1 MAGSPRALAIVTQSL
16 ITMDRLYELAEGFR
30 RSLKSHHE
38 EEFENTTDGDM
49 RKEIRDIQLLRDK
62 TNNMMDMNRLR
73 MFLDGMEE
81 LEKVLLQLKFP
92 GTRGVMSMVW
102 GSVKFLLRTTNTT
115 ERAFDGVLDVYG
127 LLGAQL
133 LALTQFEELFQKF
146 PPAIECIV
154 NIYDD
159 IQRFHFTSYKLFSLT
174 AKLWQRLQRS
184 VWDDASG
191 LFSRLSASLGSHAK
205 LIKDHYSIQGEL
217 PSHSSSTEPSNSR
230 DPDTLHAPFQQY
242 SYGIKLA
249 WKNFEIDEIARRRE
263 RKYEVTQWITSSRK
277 MQRLQNEFREM
288 AICPKSGRWVFR
300 NYSDISEWMG
310 EEDPPH
316 SAIWL
321 HANVGYGKTVL
332 ASLIV
337 DELKSSK
344 LHNTMPSFP
353 DDSKTCYFYCQEN
366 DIEHRNH
373 LDILKGI
380 LLQMV
385 EAEDYIIPYCYQEK
399 ISSGGSILIDAK
411 LAQKLIKT
419 FIEFSVRHYIVID
432 GVDECHGA
440 EIDQT
445 TKFFKDLVSAYDTQI
460 RLGHLRVLFIGRETS
475 DTKKYVPGVDCI
487 SIALRPEDNHDD
499 IRAFVQKKLP
509 EFSKSS
515 HSIGFS
521 LSEADKLD
529 VERIICRQSQDS
541 FLYAHL
547 AIEYLLQQDT
557 KGGLLTLL
565 RQGILPTKLGDMYEK
580 LLDSVKSNL
589 SAQPGGSARWE
600 RSKLLFGW
608 LICAKRPLRWNEIQA
623 ILCFDPHKLHIDFE
637 NDMLRQDMETYLGS
651 IVHVLDGG
659 YIRLIHS
666 SACRYIIESRHI
678 SEKQVQCQLTTMCLR
693 YLTLPCFIQDINY
706 REHQRSEHA
715 KLGWFSFQD
724 YACAHWLH
732 HTDTLIRECSEVFTS
747 ETFQDVAAEFAFALK
762 HFVDTHRAD
771 LTTITHVELVQ
782 DHIQEFTDLELYEDL
797 YLLWNHIYT
806 HQRGDYST
814 RNTVGIKQIENGLKD
829 NRTQLEVLFVHR
841 EVGDED
847 TVEDYYGS
855 KPYKCDRTLCRFFH
869 AGYNNTLDRDNHG
882 KRHERP
888 FQCPVSCNAA
898 PLGFVSNKDRERH
911 VNVYHAEL
919 SEGPPIFE
927 TLSRRQVSGRFVCQ
941 ICNKTFTRNINLKSH
956 ERSHFGDRP
965 YSCTTCRKAFARI
978 NDCRRHE
985 KIHAKRGY

>member
-1 MAGSPRALAIVTQSL
+1 
-16 ITMDRLYELAEGFR
+16 MDRLYELSEGFR

-133 LALTQFEELFQKF
+133 LALTQFKELFQKF

-217 PSHSSSTEPSNSR
+217 PSHNSSTEPSNSR

-321 HANVGYGKTVL
+321 HANVGY
-332 ASLIV
+332 
-337 DELKSSK
+337 
-344 LHNTMPSFP
+344 

-475 DTKKYVPGVDCI
+475 DTKKYVPGDDCI
-487 SIALRPEDNHDD
+487 SIALRSEDNHDD

-509 EFSKSS
+509 EFSK
-515 HSIGFS
+515 
-521 LSEADKLD
+521 
-529 VERIICRQSQDS
+529 
-541 FLYAHL
+541 
-547 AIEYLLQQDT
+547 
-557 KGGLLTLL
+557 
-565 RQGILPTKLGDMYEK
+565 
-580 LLDSVKSNL
+580 
-589 SAQPGGSARWE
+589 
-600 RSKLLFGW
+600 
-608 LICAKRPLRWNEIQA
+608 
-623 ILCFDPHKLHIDFE
+623 
-637 NDMLRQDMETYLGS
+637 
-651 IVHVLDGG
+651 
-659 YIRLIHS
+659 
-666 SACRYIIESRHI
+666 
-678 SEKQVQCQLTTMCLR
+678 

-715 KLGWFSFQD
+715 KFGWFSFQD

-747 ETFQDVAAEFAFALK
+747 ETFRNIAAEFAFALK

-771 LTTITHVELVQ
+771 LTTIKHVELVA
-782 DHIQEFTDLELYEDL
+782 DHIEKFVDFELYEDL
-797 YLLWNHIYT
+797 YFLWNHIYT
-806 HQRGDYST
+806 HQRGDYAT
-814 RNTVGIKQIENGLKD
+814 RNAVGIKRIENGLKD
-829 NRTQLEVLFVHR
+829 NRTQLEILFVNHQKI
-841 EVGDED
+841 GDED
-847 TVEDYYGS
+847 TIDDYYGS
-855 KPYKCDRTLCRFFH
+855 KPYKCNRTLCRFFH
-869 AGYNNTLDRDNHG
+869 AGYNNARDRDNHG

-898 PLGFVSNKDRERH
+898 PLGFVSYKDRERH
-911 VNVYHAEL
+911 VNIYHAEL

>member
-1 MAGSPRALAIVTQSL
+1 
-16 ITMDRLYELAEGFR
+16 MDRLYELAEGFR
-30 RSLKSHHE
+30 RSLKPHHE
-38 EEFENTTDGDM
+38 EEFENTTIGDM
-49 RKEIRDIQLLRDK
+49 RKEMRDIQSLRDK
-62 TNNMMDMNRLR
+62 KKSMMDMNRLR

-81 LEKVLLQLKFP
+81 FEKVLLRLEFP
-92 GTRGVMSMVW
+92 GTKGVMSIVW
-102 GSVKFLLRTTNTT
+102 GPVRFLLKSTNTT
-115 ERAFDGVLDVYG
+115 DRAFDGVLDVYG

-133 LALTQFEELFQKF
+133 LALTQFEGLFERF

-154 NIYDD
+154 NIYNDV
-159 IQRFHFTSYKLFSLT
+159 QRFHSTAYRLCSLT
-174 AKLWQRLQRS
+174 AKRKIPFEKTSLTRLTYPS
-184 VWDDASG
+184 MAAASEI
-191 LFSRLSASLGSHAK
+191 GSHAK
-205 LIKDHYSIQGEL
+205 FLKEHSSIQGEL
-217 PSHSSSTEPSNSR
+217 SSHNISTERSNSK
-230 DPDTLHAPFQQY
+230 DYDVLHVAFQQY
-242 SYGIKLA
+242 SYSVKSD
-249 WKNFEIDEIARRRE
+249 WKNFESDEKDRRRK
-263 RKYEVTQWITSSRK
+263 RKYEVTEWISSSRK

-288 AICPKSGRWVFR
+288 VICPKSGRWLFR

-310 EEDPPH
+310 EEHPPH

-321 HANVGYGKTVL
+321 HGNVGYGNYYPEIFKKMLTSPGKTIL

-344 LHNTMPSFP
+344 LQNTMPSFP
-353 DDSKTCYFYCQEN
+353 ETSKTCYFYCQEN

-373 LDILKGI
+373 LDLLKGI

-385 EAEDYIIPYCYQEK
+385 EAEDYIVPYCYQEK
-399 ISSGGSILIDAK
+399 VASGGSILIDAK

-440 EIDQT
+440 EIHQT
-445 TKFFKDLVSAYDTQI
+445 AEFFKDLVSAYDTQI

-475 DTKKYVPGVDCI
+475 NTKKYVPGDNCF

-509 EFSKSS
+509 AFSKSR
-515 HSIGFS
+515 HGIGFS
-521 LSEADKLD
+521 LSEADKSD
-529 VERIICRQSQDS
+529 VERIICHQSQDS

-547 AIEYLLQQDT
+547 AIEFLLQQDT
-557 KGGLLTLL
+557 KGHLITEL
-565 RQGILPTKLGDMYEK
+565 RKGTLPTRLGDMYER
-580 LLDSVKSNL
+580 LLESVKSSL
-589 SAQPGGSARWE
+589 MAQPGGSARWE
-600 RSKLLFGW
+600 RSRLLFGW

-623 ILCFDPHKLHIDFE
+623 ILCFDPHNLHIDFE

-666 SACRYIIESRHI
+666 TAC
-678 SEKQVQCQLTTMCLR
+678 R
-693 YLTLPCFIQDINY
+693 YLTLPCFTRDTNY
-706 REHQRSEHA
+706 REHQRNEQA

-732 HTDTLIRECSEVFTS
+732 HTDTLIQECGEIFTA
-747 ETFQDVAAEFAFALK
+747 ETFQDVAAEFASALK
-762 HFVDTHRAD
+762 HFVNAHRAD
-771 LTTITHVELVQ
+771 LTTTKHAELVEN
-782 DHIQEFTDLELYEDL
+782 HIASFIDLELHKDL
-797 YLLWNHIYT
+797 HLLWNHIYT
-806 HQRGDYST
+806 HQRGDYSK
-814 RNTVGIKQIENGLKD
+814 RNTVGIERIEDGLKD
-829 NRTQLEVLFVHR
+829 NRTQLEVLFVHHPK
-841 EVGDED
+841 VGNED

-855 KPYKCDRTLCRFFH
+855 KPYKCNRTLCRFFH
-869 AGYNNTLDRDNHG
+869 VGYNNTVDRYNHG

-888 FQCPVSCNAA
+888 FQCPISCNAA
-898 PLGFVSNKDRERH
+898 PLGFVSNKDRDRH
-911 VNVYHAEL
+911 VNIYHPEL
-919 SEGPPIFE
+919 SEGPAIFE
-927 TLSRRQVSGRFVCQ
+927 TLSRRQVSGKFLCQ

-965 YSCTTCRKAFARI
+965 YACVTCGKAFARI

>member
-1 MAGSPRALAIVTQSL
+1 
-16 ITMDRLYELAEGFR
+16 MDRLYELAEGFR
-30 RSLKSHHE
+30 RSLKSDHE
-38 EEFENTTDGDM
+38 EEFEKTTDGDM

-146 PPAIECIV
+146 PIQAILAYSE
-154 NIYDD
+154 
-159 IQRFHFTSYKLFSLT
+159 
-174 AKLWQRLQRS
+174 AMAA
-184 VWDDASG
+184 ASQI
-191 LFSRLSASLGSHAK
+191 GSHAK
-205 LIKDHYSIQGEL
+205 FIKGHC
-217 PSHSSSTEPSNSR
+217 STQ
-230 DPDTLHAPFQQY
+230 DYGALHAAFQQY
-242 SYGIKLA
+242 SYGLKSA
-249 WKNFEIDEIARRRE
+249 WKNFETDEIARRRE
-263 RKYEVTQWITSSRK
+263 RKYEVSEWITSSRK

-288 AICPKSGRWVFR
+288 VICPKSGRWLFR

-321 HANVGYGKTVL
+321 HANVGYGKISPETF
-332 ASLIV
+332 I

-399 ISSGGSILIDAK
+399 VSSGGSTLIDAK

-440 EIDQT
+440 EIQQT
-445 TKFFKDLVSAYDTQI
+445 AKFFKDLVSAYDTQI
-460 RLGHLRVLFIGRETS
+460 RLGHLRILFIGRETS
-475 DTKKYVPGVDCI
+475 DTKHIPGDDCI

-499 IRAFVQKKLP
+499 IRAFMQKKLP

-515 HSIGFS
+515 HRVGFS
-521 LSEADKLD
+521 LSEADKSD
-529 VERIICRQSQDS
+529 VERIICHQSQ
-541 FLYAHL
+541 
-547 AIEYLLQQDT
+547 
-557 KGGLLTLL
+557 
-565 RQGILPTKLGDMYEK
+565 
-580 LLDSVKSNL
+580 
-589 SAQPGGSARWE
+589 
-600 RSKLLFGW
+600 
-608 LICAKRPLRWNEIQA
+608 
-623 ILCFDPHKLHIDFE
+623 DFE

-666 SACRYIIESRHI
+666 TAC
-678 SEKQVQCQLTTMCLR
+678 R

-747 ETFQDVAAEFAFALK
+747 ETFRNIAAEFAFALK

-771 LTTITHVELVQ
+771 LTTIKHVELVA
-782 DHIQEFTDLELYEDL
+782 DHIEKFVDLELYEDL
-797 YLLWNHIYT
+797 YFLWNHIYT
-806 HQRGDYST
+806 HQRGDYAT
-814 RNTVGIKQIENGLKD
+814 RNAVGIKRIENGLKD
-829 NRTQLEVLFVHR
+829 NRTQLEILFVNHQK
-841 EVGDED
+841 VGDED
-847 TVEDYYGS
+847 TIDDYYGS
-855 KPYKCDRTLCRFFH
+855 KPYKCNRTLCRFFH
-869 AGYNNTLDRDNHG
+869 AGYNNARDRDNHG

-898 PLGFVSNKDRERH
+898 PLGFVSYKDRERH
-911 VNVYHAEL
+911 VNIYHAEL

>member
-1 MAGSPRALAIVTQSL
+1 
-16 ITMDRLYELAEGFR
+16 MDRLYEIAEDFR
-30 RSLKSHHE
+30 RSLKPHHE
-38 EEFENTTDGDM
+38 EEFEKTTNGDM
-49 RKEIRDIQLLRDK
+49 WKEIGDIQSLRDK

-81 LEKVLLQLKFP
+81 FEKVLLRLEFP
-92 GTRGVMSMVW
+92 GTKSVMSIVW
-102 GSVKFLLRTTNTT
+102 GSVRFLLRSTNTT
-115 ERAFDGVLDVYG
+115 DRAFDGVLDVYG
-127 LLGAQL
+127 LLGGQL
-133 LALTQFEELFQKF
+133 MALTQFEGLFQRF
-146 PPAIECIV
+146 PPAIECVV
-154 NIYDD
+154 NIYND
-159 IQRFHFTSYKLFSLT
+159 IQQFHSTAYRLFSLT

-191 LFSRLSASLGSHAK
+191 LFSKLSASLGSHAK
-205 LIKDHYSIQGEL
+205 FIKEYSSIQ
-217 PSHSSSTEPSNSR
+217 
-230 DPDTLHAPFQQY
+230 DYDALHAAFQQY
-242 SYGIKLA
+242 SYSVKLD
-249 WKNFEIDEIARRRE
+249 WKNFESDEKDRRRR
-263 RKYEVTQWITSSRK
+263 RKHEVAEWITSSRK
-277 MQRLQNEFREM
+277 MERLQNEFREM
-288 AICPKSGRWVFR
+288 AICPKSGRWLFR
-300 NYSDISEWMG
+300 NYSDISKWMG

-321 HANVGYGKTVL
+321 HANVGYGNYSPEAFKDMLTTPGKTVL

-344 LHNTMPSFP
+344 LQNTMPSFP
-353 DDSKTCYFYCQEN
+353 EASKTCYFYCQEN
-366 DIEHRNH
+366 DIEHRSH

-399 ISSGGSILIDAK
+399 VTSGGSVLIDAK

-419 FIEFSVRHYIVID
+419 FIEFSVRHYIVVD

-440 EIDQT
+440 EIQQT
-445 TKFFKDLVSAYDTQI
+445 AEFFKDLVSAYDTQI

-475 DTKKYVPGVDCI
+475 DTKKYILGDDCI
-487 SIALRPEDNHDD
+487 SIALRPQDNHDD

-509 EFSKSS
+509 AFSKSR
-515 HSIGFS
+515 HGIGFS
-521 LSEADKLD
+521 LSEADKSD
-529 VERIICRQSQDS
+529 VERIICHQSQDS

-547 AIEYLLQQDT
+547 AIEFLLQQDT
-557 KGGLLTLL
+557 KGHLITEL
-565 RQGILPTKLGDMYEK
+565 RRGILPTKLGDMYER
-580 LLDSVKSNL
+580 LLASVKSSL
-589 SAQPGGSARWE
+589 TAQPGGSVRWE

-623 ILCFDPHKLHIDFE
+623 ILCFNPHTLHIDFE

-651 IVHVLDGG
+651 IVHVLQGG

-666 SACRYIIESRHI
+666 TACRYIIEN
-678 SEKQVQCQLTTMCLR
+678 R
-693 YLTLPCFIQDINY
+693 YLALPCFDRGANY

-732 HTDTLIRECSEVFTS
+732 HIDTLIRECSEVFTTDS
-747 ETFQDVAAEFAFALK
+747 YQNVAADFASGLQ
-762 HFVDTHRAD
+762 HFVNTHRPD
-771 LTTITHVELVQ
+771 LTTVKHSGLVE
-782 DHIQEFTDLELYEDL
+782 DHIEKFINLELYEDL
-797 YLLWNHIYT
+797 LLLWNHIYT
-806 HQRGDYST
+806 HQQGDYAT
-814 RNTVGIKQIENGLKD
+814 RNTVGIKKIEDGLKD
-829 NRTQLEVLFVHR
+829 NRKQLEILFVNQK
-841 EVGDED
+841 VGDED

-855 KPYKCDRTLCRFFH
+855 KPYKCNHTLCRFFH
-869 AGYNNTLDRDNHG
+869 VGYNNARDRDNHG

-898 PLGFVSNKDRERH
+898 PLGFVNNRDRDRH
-911 VNVYHAEL
+911 VNIYHPEQ
-919 SEGPPIFE
+919 SEGPLIFE
-927 TLSRRQVSGRFVCQ
+927 TLSRRQVSGKFVCQ
-941 ICNKTFTRNINLKSH
+941 ICKKTFTRNINLKSH

-965 YSCTTCRKAFARI
+965 YACMTCGKAFARI

>member
-1 MAGSPRALAIVTQSL
+1 
-16 ITMDRLYELAEGFR
+16 MDRLYELAEGFR

-81 LEKVLLQLKFP
+81 LEKVLLQLEFP

-115 ERAFDGVLDVYG
+115 ERAFDAVLDVYG

-133 LALTQFEELFQKF
+133 LALTRFKELFQRF
-146 PPAIECIV
+146 PPAIECIA
-154 NIYDD
+154 
-159 IQRFHFTSYKLFSLT
+159 FLT
-174 AKLWQRLQRS
+174 YSEAMAA
-184 VWDDASG
+184 ASEI
-191 LFSRLSASLGSHAK
+191 GSHAK
-205 LIKDHYSIQGEL
+205 FIKGHC
-217 PSHSSSTEPSNSR
+217 STQ
-230 DPDTLHAPFQQY
+230 DYGALHAAFQQY
-242 SYGIKLA
+242 SYGLKSA
-249 WKNFEIDEIARRRE
+249 WKNFETDEVARRRE
-263 RKYEVTQWITSSRK
+263 RKYEVSEWITSSRK

-288 AICPKSGRWVFR
+288 VICPKSGRWLFR

-399 ISSGGSILIDAK
+399 VSSGGSTLIDAK

-445 TKFFKDLVSAYDTQI
+445 TKFFKNLVSAYDTQI
-460 RLGHLRVLFIGRETS
+460 RLGHLRVLLIGRETS
-475 DTKKYVPGVDCI
+475 DTKKYVPGDDCI

-666 SACRYIIESRHI
+666 TAC
-678 SEKQVQCQLTTMCLR
+678 R

-782 DHIQEFTDLELYEDL
+782 DHIQEFIDLELYEDL

-869 AGYNNTLDRDNHG
+869 VGYNNTLDRDNHG

-911 VNVYHAEL
+911 VNIYHAEL
-919 SEGPPIFE
+919 SEGPAIFE

-941 ICNKTFTRNINLKSH
+941 ICNKKFTRNINLKSH

>member
-1 MAGSPRALAIVTQSL
+1 
-16 ITMDRLYELAEGFR
+16 MDRLYELAEGFR

-38 EEFENTTDGDM
+38 EEFEKTTDGDM

-81 LEKVLLQLKFP
+81 LEKVLLQLEFP

-127 LLGAQL
+127 LLGAHL
-133 LALTQFEELFQKF
+133 LTLTQFKELFQRF

-154 NIYDD
+154 NIYGD
-159 IQRFHFTSYKLFSLT
+159 IQRFHSTAYELFSLT

-184 VWDDASG
+184 VWDDANA
-191 LFSRLSASLGSHAK
+191 LFSKLSVSLGSHAK
-205 LIKDHYSIQGEL
+205 FIKGHYSTQDYD
-217 PSHSSSTEPSNSR
+217 S
-230 DPDTLHAPFQQY
+230 LHAAFQQY
-242 SYGIKLA
+242 SYGLKST
-249 WKNFEIDEIARRRE
+249 WKNFETDEIARRRE
-263 RKYEVTQWITSSRK
+263 RKYEVTQWITCSRK

-288 AICPKSGRWVFR
+288 AICPKSGRWLFR

-344 LHNTMPSFP
+344 LHNTMSSFP
-353 DDSKTCYFYCQEN
+353 DDGKTCYFYCQEN

-373 LDILKGI
+373 IDILKGI

-399 ISSGGSILIDAK
+399 VSSGGSTLIDAK
-411 LAQKLIKT
+411 LAEKLIKT

-440 EIDQT
+440 EIKQT
-445 TKFFKDLVSAYDTQI
+445 AEFFKDLVSAYDTQI

-475 DTKKYVPGVDCI
+475 DTKHIPGDDCI

-515 HSIGFS
+515 HR
-521 LSEADKLD
+521 ADPPFIL
-529 VERIICRQSQDS
+529 DS

-547 AIEYLLQQDT
+547 AIEFLLQQDT
-557 KGGLLTLL
+557 K
-565 RQGILPTKLGDMYEK
+565 GDMYEK

-589 SAQPGGSARWE
+589 TAQPGGSARWE

-623 ILCFDPHKLHIDFE
+623 ILCFDPHKLQIDFE

-666 SACRYIIESRHI
+666 TAC
-678 SEKQVQCQLTTMCLR
+678 R

-747 ETFQDVAAEFAFALK
+747 ETFRNVAAEFAFALK
-762 HFVDTHRAD
+762 HFVNTHRAD
-771 LTTITHVELVQ
+771 LTTIKHVELVA
-782 DHIQEFTDLELYEDL
+782 DHIEKFVDLELYEDL
-797 YLLWNHIYT
+797 YFLWNHIYT
-806 HQRGDYST
+806 HQRGDYAT

-829 NRTQLEVLFVHR
+829 NRTQLEILFVNHQK
-841 EVGDED
+841 VGDED
-847 TVEDYYGS
+847 TVDDYYGS
-855 KPYKCDRTLCRFFH
+855 KPYKCNRTLCRFFH
-869 AGYNNTLDRDNHG
+869 AGYNNARDRDNHG

-898 PLGFVSNKDRERH
+898 PLGFISNKDRERH
-911 VNVYHAEL
+911 VNIYHAEL
-919 SEGPPIFE
+919 SEGPAIFE

-956 ERSHFGDRP
+956 ER
-965 YSCTTCRKAFARI
+965 RKPLLGLMTVEGM
-978 NDCRRHE
+978 RR
-985 KIHAKRGY
+985 YT

>member
-1 MAGSPRALAIVTQSL
+1 
-16 ITMDRLYELAEGFR
+16 MDRLYELAEGFR
-30 RSLKSHHE
+30 RSLKPHHE
-38 EEFENTTDGDM
+38 EEFENMTIGDM
-49 RKEIRDIQLLRDK
+49 RKGIRDIQSLRDK
-62 TNNMMDMNRLR
+62 KNSMMDMNRLR

-81 LEKVLLQLKFP
+81 FEKVLLRFEFP
-92 GTRGVMSMVW
+92 GTKGVMSIVW
-102 GSVKFLLRTTNTT
+102 GSVRFLLKSSNTT
-115 ERAFDGVLDVYG
+115 DRAFDGVLDVYG

-133 LALTQFEELFQKF
+133 LALTQFEGLFERF

-154 NIYDD
+154 NIYNDV
-159 IQRFHFTSYKLFSLT
+159 QRFHSTAYRLFSLT
-174 AKLWQRLQRS
+174 AKRKIPFAKTSLTRLTYPS
-184 VWDDASG
+184 MAAASEI
-191 LFSRLSASLGSHAK
+191 GSHAK
-205 LIKDHYSIQGEL
+205 FIKEHSSIQSEL
-217 PSHSSSTEPSNSR
+217 SSHNISTERSNSK
-230 DPDTLHAPFQQY
+230 DYDVLHVAFQQY
-242 SYGIKLA
+242 SYSVKSD
-249 WKNFEIDEIARRRE
+249 WKNFESDERDRRRK
-263 RKYEVTQWITSSRK
+263 RKYEVTEWITSSRK

-288 AICPKSGRWVFR
+288 VICPKSGRWLFR

-310 EEDPPH
+310 EEHPPH

-321 HANVGYGKTVL
+321 HGNVGY
-332 ASLIV
+332 
-337 DELKSSK
+337 
-344 LHNTMPSFP
+344 
-353 DDSKTCYFYCQEN
+353 EN

-399 ISSGGSILIDAK
+399 VSSGGSILIDAK

-440 EIDQT
+440 EIQQT
-445 TKFFKDLVSAYDTQI
+445 AEFFKDLVSAHDTQI

-475 DTKKYVPGVDCI
+475 NTKKYIPGDDCI

-499 IRAFVQKKLP
+499 IRAFVQKRLP
-509 EFSKSS
+509 AFSKSR
-515 HSIGFS
+515 H
-521 LSEADKLD
+521 
-529 VERIICRQSQDS
+529 DS

-547 AIEYLLQQDT
+547 AIEFLLQQDT
-557 KGGLLTLL
+557 KGHLITEL
-565 RQGILPTKLGDMYEK
+565 RKGILPTKLGDMYER
-580 LLDSVKSNL
+580 LLDSVKSSL
-589 SAQPGGSARWE
+589 TAQPGGSARWD

-623 ILCFDPHKLHIDFE
+623 ILCFDPHNLHIDFE

-666 SACRYIIESRHI
+666 TASRYIIENRHI
-678 SEKQVQCQLTTMCLR
+678 IEKQVQCQLTTMCLR
-693 YLTLPCFIQDINY
+693 YLTLPCFTRDTNY
-706 REHQRSEHA
+706 REHQRNEQA

-732 HTDTLIRECSEVFTS
+732 HTDTLIQDCGEIFAA
-747 ETFQDVAAEFAFALK
+747 ETFQDVAAEFASALK
-762 HFVDTHRAD
+762 HFVNAHRAD
-771 LTTITHVELVQ
+771 LTTTKHAELVEN
-782 DHIQEFTDLELYEDL
+782 HIASFIDLEVYEDL
-797 YLLWNHIYT
+797 HLLWNHIYT
-806 HQRGDYST
+806 HQRGDYSK
-814 RNTVGIKQIENGLKD
+814 RNTVGIERIEDGLKD
-829 NRTQLEVLFVHR
+829 NRTQLEVLFVHHPK
-841 EVGDED
+841 VGDED

-855 KPYKCDRTLCRFFH
+855 KPYKCNRTLCRFFH
-869 AGYNNTLDRDNHG
+869 VGYNNTVDRDNHG

-888 FQCPVSCNAA
+888 FQCPISCNAA
-898 PLGFVSNKDRERH
+898 PLGFVSNKDRDRH
-911 VNVYHAEL
+911 VNIYHPEL
-919 SEGPPIFE
+919 SEGPAIFE
-927 TLSRRQVSGRFVCQ
+927 TLSRRQVSGKFVCQ

-965 YSCTTCRKAFARI
+965 YACVTCGKAFARI